1 MDLQSTPRANR
12 LHIGFYG
19 RRNAGKSSLI
29 NLVTGQQTALVS
41 DHAGTTTD
49 PVIKSMELLPLGP
62 VAVIDTAGLDD
73 EGDLGKLRISRT
85 MEMMDRT
92 DLALLIVSA
101 PDAGDTSLERGWL
114 EELKK
119 RKMPVIGVL
128 NQIDRVGS
136 DCVENIRSGL
146 EEDMGIPFTAVS
158 ANGREYTAE
167 LLSAIVKHAPTD
179 FESPTLVGD
188 IFSRGDAVVL
198 VAPQDIQAP
207 KGRLILPQVQVI
219 RDILDNGGLA
229 LTVTFDCFPKLLD
242 SLKELPALV
251 ITDSQVFP
259 QVNSILP
266 RDVPLTSFSIVMAR
280 SKGDLSTFVRG
291 ARVINSLKE
300 SDKVL
305 IAEACT
311 HAPLQEDIGREKLPR
326 WLRERVG
333 SGLTVD
339 ISTGLDFPSNLNEYA
354 LILHCGGCMFTRK
367 QLMSRIIK
375 ADAENVPI
383 TNYGVAIAAINGILE
398 RVIEVFP
405 EFGKEGQKPQ

>member
-29 NLVTGQQTALVS
+29 NLVTGQHTALVS

-73 EGDLGKLRISRT
+73 EGDLGRLRISRT

-101 PDAGDTSLERGWL
+101 ADANDTSLERGWL
-114 EELKK
+114 EEFRK
-119 RKMPVIGVL
+119 RNIPVIGVL
-128 NQIDRVGS
+128 NQIDRVRPEEAEKIKS
-136 DCVENIRSGL
+136 DLEAGL
-146 EEDMGIPFTAVS
+146 GINFAAVS
-158 ANGREYTAE
+158 ANEREDRAE
-167 LLSAIVKHAPTD
+167 LLSAIVKNAPTD
-179 FESPTLVGD
+179 FESTTLVGD
-188 IFSRGDAVVL
+188 IFNRGDSVVL

-207 KGRLILPQVQVI
+207 KGRLILPQVQMI

-229 LTVTFDCFPKLLD
+229 LTATLDQFPKLLD
-242 SLKELPALV
+242 SLKEPPALV
-251 ITDSQVFP
+251 ITDSQVFK

-266 RDVPLTSFSIVMAR
+266 SDVPLTSFSIVMAR
-280 SKGDLSTFVRG
+280 NKGDLATFVRG
-291 ARVINSLKE
+291 ARAIYELKE

-305 IAEACT
+305 VAEACT
-311 HAPLQEDIGREKLPR
+311 HAPLEEDIGREKIPR

-333 SGLTVD
+333 GGLTVD
-339 ISTGLDFPSNLNEYA
+339 ISTGLDFPADLNKYS

-367 QLMSRIIK
+367 QLMSRMIK

-383 TNYGVAIAAINGILE
+383 TNYGIAIAAINGILE

-405 EFGKEGQKPQ
+405 ELKNQ

>member
-73 EGDLGKLRISRT
+73 EGDLGRLRISRT

-92 DLALLIVSA
+92 DLALLVVSA
-101 PDAGDTSLERGWL
+101 ADARETSLERGWL
-114 EELKK
+114 EELVK
-119 RKMPVIGVL
+119 RKIPVIGVL
-128 NQIDRVGS
+128 SQIDRVGQ
-136 DCVENIRSGL
+136 DQAENIRSELETGL
-146 EEDMGIPFTAVS
+146 GIPFTPVS
-158 ANGREYTAE
+158 ANERGYRAE
-167 LLSAIVKHAPTD
+167 LLSAIVRSAPTD

-188 IFSRGDAVVL
+188 LFNRGDTVVL

-229 LTVTFDCFPKLLD
+229 LTATLDQLPKLLD
-242 SLKELPALV
+242 SLKEPPALV
-251 ITDSQVFP
+251 ITDSQVFT
-259 QVNSILP
+259 QVNSLLP
-266 RDVPLTSFSIVMAR
+266 REVPLTSFSIVMAR
-280 SKGDLSTFVRG
+280 SKGDLATFVRG
-291 ARVINSLKE
+291 ARAIKDLKE
-300 SDKVL
+300 SDKILV
-305 IAEACT
+305 AEACT
-311 HAPLQEDIGREKLPR
+311 HAPLEEDIGREKIPR

-333 SGLTVD
+333 IGLTVD
-339 ISTGLDFPSNLNEYA
+339 ISTGLDFPADMKEYS

-367 QLMSRIIK
+367 QLMSRMIK

-383 TNYGVAIAAINGILE
+383 TNYGVAIAEINGILE

-405 EFGKEGQKPQ
+405 EFAENIPKPL